1 MAYVDPPQVIQIYNA
16 DGKTIRKLQDG
27 QYLADNEES
36 TEPKDY
42 VEGDSYVIYYA
53 DNTLTLNGYN
63 GGMIE
68 VGAPKGKTLT
78 VELVGDN
85 NTITAT
91 QSGQSSK
98 TSQRYRNPL
107 VGLSTSSRGKIQSN
121 SGFPFHDGVN
131 PLVIEGSGS
140 LSINLDG
147 SGESNSE
154 NNASVNAYGLAGN
167 RITITDKANVNIHVI
182 VDSSKM
188 DNPVAKGIYAGYG
201 VTVDSEGKLDVTAE
215 VKDDEGRTGRAW
227 GIHTTAGMV
236 SLSGGEKTVQ
246 ALHTSEQCDNR
257 FTWGIVSEGWWTY
270 DRKTMPT
277 SGWVQVKD
285 CSLTINSSTYG
296 IVARQST
303 LTDDS
308 TRESYTTLYPEGGR
322 IVFDN
327 ATVTM
332 GTSTKGRWTFG
343 EVIGLHTEGGYHG
356 NNEPDIIIQNSILT
370 IGDEGTTGDY
380 TYDRGIYSENNGIL
394 IQDSQVDIYANTAAL
409 DIGAADG
416 SDYESTYGINISGG
430 SIANLKTFGAVTSSA
445 QAAPIRTASTM
456 AALKESPINVIDL
469 SQGGSVTLERTA
481 DANDEVSGDLLP
493 VVGYLFE
500 GGHTICSDEAKAVQ
514 HPNDDNAAL
523 YYTSQSGYT
532 QTFKYTSDTKLTFRD
547 SADYDIPGG
556 PAEKDITPIDLTGA
570 ITIADGKTATFKL
583 ENGPDWLEVSED
595 GQITGTRPAV
605 PAAKMTAKI
614 SVTDGTTTKSI
625 WINVGAVTKLIY
637 TNNGELDVPSG
648 GVRDSIK
655 YIVISKT
662 VSGGVEPYK
671 FELVDAPSWL
681 YIDPYKYTEGT
692 LMRGTRPRTPAAAT
706 TFTIRC
712 TDAVGD
718 VAEITIQV
726 GEVTGPLTAN
736 VPDDVEIPTD
746 LINVPIEAIDAS
758 KFVAGGRAPYKYKIT
773 EGPVWLNVD
782 ENTGVVT
789 GTRPNKY
796 FADSVLK
803 IQVTDSLN
811 ATTTMSIDVNRVLT
825 QWPALNFENT
835 DGAANIPEGHSGEAI
850 TSIRLS
856 RLASGG
862 KAPYTYSIV
871 SGPNWLSV
879 NETTGVVT
887 GTRPADAAAA
897 TTVTF
902 RVTDSKNQQKDM
914 TATVGAVIAQ
924 LMMENNDA
932 YAVPKGRVGKAL
944 KAAIDVSQ
952 AAKNGKAPY
961 TFSLVDPDSTWLTI
975 TPDGKLSG
983 TRPAEEAAAT
993 TVQVRV
999 TDAENTTAD
1008 MEIPVGEVVLHM
1020 PELIIQLDAN
1030 GGECEAAALQ
1040 TVDQVLT
1047 DLPKPTLSGY
1057 VFNGWFTQ
1065 AEGGVQI
1072 TDTYE
1077 FEENTT
1083 IFAHWTK
1090 EAPVIPSGGGGGG
1103 ASAARTYPVSTPSGI
1118 AGGKV
1123 GGDFKNAVAGTKVTL
1138 TVTPDEGFELAG
1150 LKVLDEDGKAL
1161 PVTDL
1166 GNGKYSFTMPSSK
1179 VTVQPAF
1186 VQSKTNE
1193 DADKPFGSGETF
1205 TDVTE
1210 KDYFYR
1216 AVAWAVENGITGG
1229 LGNGLFGPN
1238 APCSRA
1244 QIVTF
1249 LWRAAGS
1256 PAPKTTQNP
1265 FTDVSADQYYYAAV
1279 LWAVEN
1285 GITSGTTV
1293 TTFGPEDTCNR
1304 AQAVTFLF
1312 HALGSEV
1319 EGGQSFGD
1327 VATDIWYAKAVQ
1339 WAVAKQITAGVGG
1352 GLFGPDMTC
1361 TRAQILTLLYQA
1373 YQNK

>member
-1 MAYVDPPQVIQIYNA
+1 MNIY
-16 DGKTIRKLQDG
+16 GKTV
-27 QYLADNEES
+27 ANF
-36 TEPKDY
+36 
-42 VEGDSYVIYYA
+42 V
-53 DNTLTLNGYN
+53 TLN
-63 GGMIE
+63 
-68 VGAPKGKTLT
+68 
-78 VELVGDN
+78 
-85 NTITAT
+85 
-91 QSGQSSK
+91 
-98 TSQRYRNPL
+98 
-107 VGLSTSSRGKIQSN
+107 
-121 SGFPFHDGVN
+121 
-131 PLVIEGSGS
+131 
-140 LSINLDG
+140 
-147 SGESNSE
+147 
-154 NNASVNAYGLAGN
+154 AY
-167 RITITDKANVNIHVI
+167 IDTTT
-182 VDSSKM
+182 
-188 DNPVAKGIYAGYG
+188 PVPRQ
-201 VTVDSEGKLDVTAE
+201 V
-215 VKDDEGRTGRAW
+215 
-227 GIHTTAGMV
+227 
-236 SLSGGEKTVQ
+236 
-246 ALHTSEQCDNR
+246 
-257 FTWGIVSEGWWTY
+257 
-270 DRKTMPT
+270 
-277 SGWVQVKD
+277 WV
-285 CSLTINSSTYG
+285 
-296 IVARQST
+296 
-303 LTDDS
+303 
-308 TRESYTTLYPEGGR
+308 
-322 IVFDN
+322 
-327 ATVTM
+327 
-332 GTSTKGRWTFG
+332 
-343 EVIGLHTEGGYHG
+343 
-356 NNEPDIIIQNSILT
+356 
-370 IGDEGTTGDY
+370 
-380 TYDRGIYSENNGIL
+380 
-394 IQDSQVDIYANTAAL
+394 
-409 DIGAADG
+409 
-416 SDYESTYGINISGG
+416 
-430 SIANLKTFGAVTSSA
+430 
-445 QAAPIRTASTM
+445 APIRTLYTPSLTEDDAYYG
-456 AALKESPINVIDL
+456 PVNVIDL
-469 SQGGSVTLERTA
+469 SAEGKVTLRRQA
-481 DANDEVSGDLLP
+481 NANDAGLPTKMLP
-493 VVGYLFE
+493 VMGYVFA
-500 GGHTICSDEAKAVQ
+500 GGNTICSDEGDVTT
-514 HPNDDNAAL
+514 HPYPNNEEAAL
-523 YYTSQSGYT
+523 YYAEQKNGVYT
-532 QTFKYTSDTKLTFRD
+532 QIFEYTPETRLTFRD
-547 SADYDIPGG
+547 SDAYDVPVG
-556 PAEKDITPIDLTGA
+556 PADKAITTIDLSNA
-570 ITIADGKTATFKL
+570 INVAVANVVFSKVD
-583 ENGPDWLEVSED
+583 GPDWLEVSAN
-595 GQITGTRPAV
+595 GQITGTRPAD
-605 PAAKMTAKI
+605 PAAETTAKI
-614 SVTDGTTTKSI
+614 SVTDDKTTKTI
-625 WINVGAVTKLIY
+625 TINVGAVTKLIFADDDKY
-637 TNNGELDVPSG
+637 DVPAGKKGS
-648 GVRDSIK
+648 
-655 YIVISKT
+655 YIDYIYYDNAAT
-662 VSGGVEPYK
+662 GGVEPYT
-671 FELVDAPSWL
+671 FEVVDGATWLNFSKNGSSIYMWGYRRNPAP
-681 YIDPYKYTEGT
+681 E
-692 LMRGTRPRTPAAAT
+692 T
-706 TFTIRC
+706 TATIRC

-736 VPDDVEIPTD
+736 VPNDVEIPTD
-746 LINVPIEAIDAS
+746 LINVPSEAIDAS
-758 KFVAGGRAPYKYKIT
+758 KFVAGGKAPYKYKIT
-773 EGPVWLNVD
+773 EGPIWLNVD

-789 GTRPNKY
+789 GTRPDKY

-835 DGAANIPEGHSGEAI
+835 NGAANIPEGHSGEEI
-850 TSIRLS
+850 TSIKLA

-862 KAPYTYSIV
+862 KEPYTYSIV

-924 LMMENNDA
+924 LMLENNGA

-983 TRPAEEAAAT
+983 TRPAEEAVAT

-999 TDAENTTAD
+999 TDAEKTTAD

-1090 EAPVIPSGGGGGG
+1090 EAPVIPGGGGGGG

-1285 GITSGTTV
+1285 GITSGTTA